1 MATTRPQSGTRTSRA
16 RVSDRDEYPAIGV
29 AVSIVPRSGI
39 VMGPP
44 PRVRL
49 RPGAAGVRAPSPSV
63 PVLPTVALKVPEV
76 VLPQIVEPVVEVAQR
91 GEDEVDTGVVI
102 LREQHTTI
110 HQGDLPVDLEGG
122 HVATDVPEPS
132 ERDHPQRS
140 WGQFGG

>member
-1 MATTRPQSGTRTSRA
+1 MSGRLLQQIGHR
-16 RVSDRDEYPAIGV
+16 SDVVLV
-29 AVSIVPRSGI
+29 AVGEDEGDDV
-39 VMGPP
+39 
-44 PRVRL
+44 
-49 RPGAAGVRAPSPSV
+49 
-63 PVLPTVALKVPEV
+63 
-76 VLPQIVEPVVEVAQR
+76 VEPVVEVAQR
-91 GEDEVDTGVVI
+91 GEDEVDAGVVI